1 MFKYITGRLPIH
13 TGLQHMVITAAEP
26 EGLPLELPTLPE
38 KLKEVGYGTHMI
50 GKLSLLYYIIVQ
62 FSLRFC
68 QYQ

>member
-1 MFKYITGRLPIH
+1 
-13 TGLQHMVITAAEP
+13 MVITATEP